1 MNGVLA
7 KVDKVWASHRAGL
20 RSPMH
25 TSLWARWARDKT
37 LARDGPIC
45 NKASSSASLYAMFRL
60 PAVSTGQTKKV
71 SPQDYKDHLTMI
83 AIALKLGYVL

>member
-1 MNGVLA
+1 VLA

-25 TSLWARWARDKT
+25 TFVWARRARGKP
-37 LARDGPIC
+37 LARDCPTC
-45 NKASSSASLYAMFRL
+45 NKALSSASLYAMFKL
-60 PAVSTGQTKKV
+60 PAVGTGETRKV
-71 SPQDYKDHLTMI
+71 LPGDHKDHLTMI